1 MRREPDPFGAAR
13 WSALLCAVLAA
24 LFWIGPY
31 AFRVDIFNND
41 AAHHIFWLYQYA
53 DAGLFP
59 DDLSIQ
65 YFHTSAPWGYR
76 ALYAMVAPVMDVLL
90 AAELLSI
97 ILLGA
102 SLLLAWKIGKAL
114 GEPDRALH
122 GLLAVV
128 ALIILLR
135 WSGQKDLIP
144 PIALQRTFAM
154 PLILFTFWALVCRK
168 YAWVGV
174 SWVAAA
180 LFYPVVLPV
189 QGLTAALVFLRDIFR
204 DRAMPPRWMLNGAA
218 GLAALTIATLGTQIP
233 PEIGPAFT
241 YEQAMRMPEFGPH
254 GRLVMYQDSWAG
266 NWLRGHRTGLG
277 WSPYVLLA
285 MGSAVGLVWVLGRI
299 RSIPFAAWA
308 MLGVGVGLWGAM
320 RLFPEELMFGL
331 YLPNRHSR
339 WALGVFG
346 MIAIATAVAAAIQ
359 HGTTGP
365 GLRRGVTVLAPLA
378 VAAIFAPWAATLLNR
393 PVDRD
398 LEKAYVFIK
407 TLPRSTLV
415 AAHPDL
421 ADFVPV
427 RSRRSVLVSTENSMA
442 WMENY
447 YKQMKPRLEASLR
460 AAYATR
466 INEMDCALAP
476 YGVDVMLT
484 GPSVW
489 SRVGYFAPFDDLAK
503 DLQRQGAKYGFVLQ
517 APPQDRIM
525 FRSGQYYV
533 IRVESCA
540 G

>member
-1 MRREPDPFGAAR
+1 
-13 WSALLCAVLAA
+13 
-24 LFWIGPY
+24 
-31 AFRVDIFNND
+31 
-41 AAHHIFWLYQYA
+41 
-53 DAGLFP
+53 
-59 DDLSIQ
+59 
-65 YFHTSAPWGYR
+65 
-76 ALYAMVAPVMDVLL
+76 
-90 AAELLSI
+90 
-97 ILLGA
+97 
-102 SLLLAWKIGKAL
+102 
-114 GEPDRALH
+114 
-122 GLLAVV
+122 
-128 ALIILLR
+128 
-135 WSGQKDLIP
+135 
-144 PIALQRTFAM
+144 
-154 PLILFTFWALVCRK
+154 
-168 YAWVGV
+168 
-174 SWVAAA
+174 
-180 LFYPVVLPV
+180 
-189 QGLTAALVFLRDIFR
+189 
-204 DRAMPPRWMLNGAA
+204 
-218 GLAALTIATLGTQIP
+218 
-233 PEIGPAFT
+233 
-241 YEQAMRMPEFGPH
+241 
-254 GRLVMYQDSWAG
+254 
-266 NWLRGHRTGLG
+266 
-277 WSPYVLLA
+277 
-285 MGSAVGLVWVLGRI
+285 
-299 RSIPFAAWA
+299 
-308 MLGVGVGLWGAM
+308 M